1 MTGKLTTQIRFIR
14 RQIWEAAGESR
25 YKVVLAQ
32 SRVGAWNGDFLYW
45 AKVLNEVKRMN
56 EKNTTLRS
64 GISV

>member
-56 EKNTTLRS
+56 GTKQTEGQGVR
-64 GISV
+64 